1 MVNIPATQ
9 FSRQVSGVAG
19 GSKMLASDVAD
30 VRALCVSEQKMD
42 AGPAKYIR
50 KKKPNRILKHT
61 LIQVY

>member
-30 VRALCVSEQKMD
+30 VRALFVSEQKMD

-50 KKKPNRILKHT
+50 KKSRIEF
-61 LIQVY
+61 